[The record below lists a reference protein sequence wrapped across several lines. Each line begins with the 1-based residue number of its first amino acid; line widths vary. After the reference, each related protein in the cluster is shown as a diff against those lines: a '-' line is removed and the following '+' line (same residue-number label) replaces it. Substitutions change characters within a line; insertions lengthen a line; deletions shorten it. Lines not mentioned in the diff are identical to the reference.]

1 MKYDENITTISKNLI
16 SKAKHYYPN
25 DYKKIERAFE
35 LAKVAHEGQSRAS
48 GSPYIV
54 HPAIVADIL
63 MDMGL
68 DCATVCAGLLHD
80 TVEDTSVTDEKL
92 REEFGDEVANLVQG
106 VTKLSNLKFSSVE
119 EEQAE
124 NIRKMFFAMAKDIRV
139 IIIKLADR
147 LHNMR
152 SLQYLS
158 HERQLKIAKET
169 LDVFAPI
176 AGRLGI
182 SQIKCELEDLCLK
195 YLDPESYEFLV
206 ENIAE
211 KREERQEFIDKMVF
225 ELKGVLKELEVEG
238 EVFGRTKHFYSIYR
252 KMKTQG
258 KTLNEIFDLTA
269 LRVIVKTVKDCYGV
283 LGAIHAKWKPIP
295 GRFKDYIAVPKPN
308 LYQSLH
314 TTVMTSMGVPFE
326 IQIRTEDMNKIAEYG
341 IAAHWKYKEGIK
353 GSSQFDGKLS
363 WIQEVL
369 AYETDLKDSKE
380 FLDLIKHD
388 ISIGNEVYCFTPK
401 GDGRNLTAGAT
412 ALDFAYAIHSG
423 VGNKCVGVKINGKIA
438 PISTVLQNG
447 DVVEVLINQNSKG
460 PSQDWLKIVKTSGAK
475 AKIRQ
480 FFKREQKEENIRL
493 GKSML
498 EREAKR
504 RGIALSQLLT
514 NDAIDE
520 LCMRYQYDG
529 IDEVFAAV
537 GYGALSVNQVM
548 SKLISRASDLT
559 KMMVEAQNANKL
571 SRVREKSNVE
581 IKGYD
586 DLAVRFSRC
595 CSPVPG
601 DEIVGYISRGRGV
614 CIHRKDCH
622 SLKNLEIERL
632 VEANWINPNPT
643 SNSFPATLQIILEDK
658 VGVFAEITRVIA
670 NDGLPMIAINARKDK
685 KHNAVAV
692 VTVEISNHNQLNL
705 LINHIESLPNT
716 IKVFRTTI

>member
-1 MKYDENITTISKNLI
+1 
-16 SKAKHYYPN
+16 
-25 DYKKIERAFE
+25 
-35 LAKVAHEGQSRAS
+35 
-48 GSPYIV
+48 
-54 HPAIVADIL
+54 

-206 ENIAE
+206 EHIAE
-211 KREERQEFIDKMVF
+211 KREDRQEFIDKMVF

-401 GDGRNLTAGAT
+401 GDVRNLTAGAT

>member
-16 SKAKHYYPN
+16 AKAKHYYPN
-25 DYKKIERAFE
+25 DYQKIKRTFE
-35 LAKVAHEGQSRAS
+35 FAQAAHEGQLRSS
-48 GSPYIV
+48 GSPYII

-63 MDMGL
+63 IDMGL
-68 DCATVCAGLLHD
+68 DCATICAGLLHD
-80 TVEDTSVTDEKL
+80 TVEDTNITDEQL
-92 REEFGDEVANLVQG
+92 RKEFGDEVANLVQG

-152 SLQYLS
+152 SLQFLS
-158 HERQLKIAKET
+158 RERQVKIAKET
-169 LDVFAPI
+169 LDIFAPI

-182 SQIKCELEDLCLK
+182 SQFKCELEDLCLK
-195 YLDPESYEFLV
+195 YLDSESYTFLV

-225 ELKGVLKELEVEG
+225 ELKGVLKDLEVEG
-238 EVFGRTKHFYSIYR
+238 EVFGRTKHFYSIYK

-326 IQIRTEDMNKIAEYG
+326 IQIRTEEMNKIAEYG

-353 GSSQFDGKLS
+353 NATQFDGKLS

-401 GDGRNLTAGAT
+401 GDVRNLTAGAT

-447 DVVEVLINQNSKG
+447 DVVEVLLNQNSKG

-498 EREAKR
+498 ERESKR
-504 RGIALSQLLT
+504 RGISLSQLLT

-529 IDEVFAAV
+529 IDDVFAAV
-537 GYGALSVNQVM
+537 GYGALSINQVM
-548 SKLISRASDLT
+548 SKLIARASDLT
-559 KMMVEAQNANKL
+559 KMVVEAQNANKM

-581 IKGYD
+581 IKGHD

-705 LINHIESLPNT
+705 LISHIESLPTT

>member
-1 MKYDENITTISKNLI
+1 
-16 SKAKHYYPN
+16 
-25 DYKKIERAFE
+25 
-35 LAKVAHEGQSRAS
+35 
-48 GSPYIV
+48 
-54 HPAIVADIL
+54 

-401 GDGRNLTAGAT
+401 GDVRNLTAGAT

>member
-25 DYKKIERAFE
+25 DYKKIECAFE

-401 GDGRNLTAGAT
+401 GDVRNLTAGAT

-520 LCMRYQYDG
+520 LCLRYQYDG

>member
-1 MKYDENITTISKNLI
+1 
-16 SKAKHYYPN
+16 
-25 DYKKIERAFE
+25 
-35 LAKVAHEGQSRAS
+35 
-48 GSPYIV
+48 
-54 HPAIVADIL
+54 
-63 MDMGL
+63 
-68 DCATVCAGLLHD
+68 
-80 TVEDTSVTDEKL
+80 
-92 REEFGDEVANLVQG
+92 
-106 VTKLSNLKFSSVE
+106 
-119 EEQAE
+119 
-124 NIRKMFFAMAKDIRV
+124 
-139 IIIKLADR
+139 
-147 LHNMR
+147 MR

-158 HERQLKIAKET
+158 HERQLKISKET

-225 ELKGVLKELEVEG
+225 ELKDVLKELEVEG

-401 GDGRNLTAGAT
+401 GDVRNLTAGAT

>member
-1 MKYDENITTISKNLI
+1 
-16 SKAKHYYPN
+16 
-25 DYKKIERAFE
+25 
-35 LAKVAHEGQSRAS
+35 
-48 GSPYIV
+48 
-54 HPAIVADIL
+54 
-63 MDMGL
+63 
-68 DCATVCAGLLHD
+68 
-80 TVEDTSVTDEKL
+80 
-92 REEFGDEVANLVQG
+92 
-106 VTKLSNLKFSSVE
+106 
-119 EEQAE
+119 
-124 NIRKMFFAMAKDIRV
+124 
-139 IIIKLADR
+139 
-147 LHNMR
+147 
-152 SLQYLS
+152 
-158 HERQLKIAKET
+158 
-169 LDVFAPI
+169 
-176 AGRLGI
+176 
-182 SQIKCELEDLCLK
+182 
-195 YLDPESYEFLV
+195 
-206 ENIAE
+206 
-211 KREERQEFIDKMVF
+211 MVF

-401 GDGRNLTAGAT
+401 GDVRNLTAGAT

>member
-25 DYKKIERAFE
+25 DYKKIECAFE

-225 ELKGVLKELEVEG
+225 ELKDVLKELEVEG

-401 GDGRNLTAGAT
+401 GDVRNLTAGAT